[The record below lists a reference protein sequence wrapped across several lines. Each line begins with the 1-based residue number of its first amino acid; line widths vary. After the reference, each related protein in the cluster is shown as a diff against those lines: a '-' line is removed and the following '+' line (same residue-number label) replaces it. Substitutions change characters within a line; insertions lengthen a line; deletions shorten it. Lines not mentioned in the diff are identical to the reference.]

1 MTPRSPSDL
10 LPLALRTAGFWLC
23 LSTMIISADPH
34 AALAQEL
41 EAETPTELDE
51 VESPRITVSRA
62 GDALGAPVDL
72 VSSSMSQSSVIA
84 GSANIPRNLPL
95 TTARLTSR
103 FGMRF
108 DPVAGGHRMHSGV
121 DLAAAEGT
129 PVTAPEDGIVS
140 FSNWSGGY
148 GMLVAVEHASGF
160 QTRFAHL
167 SRLSVRPGQQ
177 VRKGQVLG
185 LVGSTGRSTGPHL
198 HYEVRH
204 RGRAVDPLASR

>member
-1 MTPRSPSDL
+1 MTRHSTSDR
-10 LPLALRTAGFWLC
+10 LPLAQRTAGFWLC
-23 LSTMIISADPH
+23 LSTLIILTDPP
-34 AALAQEL
+34 AASAQEI
-41 EAETPTELDE
+41 EAETLTGFDE
-51 VESPRITVSRA
+51 VDTPRITVSRA

-72 VSSSMSQSSVIA
+72 VSSSMSQSSVA
-84 GSANIPRNLPL
+84 GLANIPRNLPL

-177 VRKGQVLG
+177 VRKGQLLG